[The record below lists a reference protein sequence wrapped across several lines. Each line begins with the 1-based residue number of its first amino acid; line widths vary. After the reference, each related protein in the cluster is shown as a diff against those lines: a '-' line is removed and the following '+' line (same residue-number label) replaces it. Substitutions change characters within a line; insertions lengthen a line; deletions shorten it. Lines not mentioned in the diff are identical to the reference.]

1 MNSVPMTGH
10 SPDSVEQMLRAE
22 LARGDAAIAHAR
34 PVMRYLLAHEG
45 HALFSEAA
53 VARVRGMTLDLAVQL
68 LQAQAAAGEVL
79 DRARNCEERQDELAV
94 ALTEDDALLAHAQAL
109 VVEADLV
116 ERLQARSGIDAVLSP
131 LVQELAAENDE
142 TAVALAMALLAAQAR
157 FIQHCRRMELPLG
170 ELPGDLFHAALMTL
184 RAYGGASVGA
194 AERRLRESYD
204 EGTSRIGLLAR
215 AVTGLGVRSKRA
227 LSIDYAGAALF
238 ASAVAIASGLERD
251 RVVLSF
257 AEGHLVRLVL
267 ALRVVGL
274 DQRTAEAQLV
284 FIRPD
289 LPLPGGVE
297 QLPADRAAEL
307 LASADDSGAAN

>member
-53 VARVRGMTLDLAVQL
+53 VARVRGMMLDLAVQL

-94 ALTEDDALLAHAQAL
+94 ALMEDDALLAHAQAL

-142 TAVALAMALLAAQAR
+142 TAVALAMALHPALSENGASAGRVAGRPVPCRTDDAAR
-157 FIQHCRRMELPLG
+157 IRGRIG
-170 ELPGDLFHAALMTL
+170 RG
-184 RAYGGASVGA
+184 GGAPTA
-194 AERRLRESYD
+194 RKLR
-204 EGTSRIGLLAR
+204 
-215 AVTGLGVRSKRA
+215 
-227 LSIDYAGAALF
+227 
-238 ASAVAIASGLERD
+238 
-251 RVVLSF
+251 
-257 AEGHLVRLVL
+257 
-267 ALRVVGL
+267 
-274 DQRTAEAQLV
+274 
-284 FIRPD
+284 
-289 LPLPGGVE
+289 
-297 QLPADRAAEL
+297 
-307 LASADDSGAAN
+307 

>member
-53 VARVRGMTLDLAVQL
+53 VARVRGMMLDLAAQL
-68 LQAQAAAGEVL
+68 LHADAAMGEARAGDL
-79 DRARNCEERQDELAV
+79 GERQDELAA
-94 ALTEDDALLAHAQAL
+94 ALMEDDALLAHAQAL

-227 LSIDYAGAALF
+227 LSIDYAGAARF

-267 ALRVVGL
+267 ALRAVGL